1 MCLYR
6 AEQLAQVQ
14 HKVEELTPRKGEANY
29 GSLKRSSSRGGTLK
43 KYKFVSS
50 DHLDEESFSK
60 LQNTMNHFPQMVLL
74 LVLSQD
80 MIRIRQNASKQCY
93 SLNEAKE

>member
-1 MCLYR
+1 MHRKWILKLFVFHCR

-14 HKVEELTPRKGEANY
+14 HKLEEMTPKKGDANY

-60 LQNTMNHFPQMVLL
+60 STDFDEIV
-74 LVLSQD
+74 
-80 MIRIRQNASKQCY
+80 SKT
-93 SLNEAKE
+93 NEWLGA